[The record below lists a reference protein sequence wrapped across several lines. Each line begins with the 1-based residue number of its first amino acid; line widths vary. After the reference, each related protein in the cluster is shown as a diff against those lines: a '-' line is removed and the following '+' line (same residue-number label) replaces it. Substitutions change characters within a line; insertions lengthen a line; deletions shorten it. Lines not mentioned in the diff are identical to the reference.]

1 MLNNTMT
8 VALNGEIPFKAF
20 AKAVASFSR
29 LVEALSSELDAADGV
44 EWFVDDLEKS
54 SAIATMR
61 GESKTPD
68 KVAKVVAGFMQV
80 GRAIEAGAPVPF
92 SKAVARYGL
101 ALTEVLGQRVT
112 SVRFET
118 AEEDITILARPSRA
132 DRIQPAFGAIEGRIQ
147 TLTNRNTLRFTLY
160 DTLYDRAVSC
170 YLVEDQEDIIREA
183 WGRKAIVEGLVTRDA
198 DTGRPTT
205 IRGVSKIHPV
215 SDAPGSYL
223 DARGI
228 MPVPDGTPLP
238 EDIIRRLRDG

>member
-1 MLNNTMT
+1 M
-8 VALNGEIPFKAF
+8 
-20 AKAVASFSR
+20 
-29 LVEALSSELDAADGV
+29 
-44 EWFVDDLEKS
+44 
-54 SAIATMR
+54 
-61 GESKTPD
+61 
-68 KVAKVVAGFMQV
+68 
-80 GRAIEAGAPVPF
+80 
-92 SKAVARYGL
+92 
-101 ALTEVLGQRVT
+101 LGQRVT

-205 IRGVSKIHPV
+205 IRGVSKIHLV
-215 SDAPGSYL
+215 SDAPGNYL

-228 MPVPDGTPLP
+228 MPVPDGTPFP